1 MIWSMTKWNSS
12 YNTIN
17 QMRKDTLERNANAKN
32 ESKTWRVVN
41 EIIRPKSTNKITI
54 RTPEGDLTDETDVA
68 ATFNIFFVDKISTL
82 KETIDLTYIKNLL
95 TRIDEKMKNKKLKFR
110 IKTVT
115 LATVKKTMNKMVKKK
130 SRAMMEF
137 PRSVCCWVLI
147 KGRCDY
153 RLTQQ
158 TPF

>member
-1 MIWSMTKWNSS
+1 
-12 YNTIN
+12 
-17 QMRKDTLERNANAKN
+17 MRKDTLERNANAKN

-82 KETIDLTYIKNLL
+82 KETIDPTYIKNLL
-95 TRIDEKMKNKKLKFR
+95 TRIDEKMKNKNLKFR

-115 LATVKKTMNKMVKKK
+115 LATVKKNY
-130 SRAMMEF
+130 E
-137 PRSVCCWVLI
+137 
-147 KGRCDY
+147 
-153 RLTQQ
+153 
-158 TPF
+158 